1 MNLNRLVERPPLLF
15 RMLFPETMW
24 RIHKKRHTVYLT
36 FDDGPVP
43 EITPWILDTLD
54 HYGIKA
60 TFVIDMLK
68 DDGLIAQHGEAFLKL
83 TSKGGKAAKY
93 GMKWHQRKLDVKD
106 QAKIAGWL
114 IGVVAS
120 ITAILS
126 FIIGLLC

>member
-1 MNLNRLVERPPLLF
+1 MEYSDTQIAAADLILKTLLEHESFVNDYKILALV
-15 RMLFPETMW
+15 
-24 RIHKKRHTVYLT
+24 KKR
-36 FDDGPVP
+36 
-43 EITPWILDTLD
+43 
-54 HYGIKA
+54 YGIKA

-106 QAKIAGWL
+106 QVKIAGWL

>member
-24 RIHKKRHTVYLT
+24 RIHTKRHTVYLT

-126 FIIGLLC
+126 FIIWLLC

>member
-1 MNLNRLVERPPLLF
+1 MEYSDTQIAAADLILKTLLEHESYVNDYKILA
-15 RMLFPETMW
+15 MV
-24 RIHKKRHTVYLT
+24 KKR
-36 FDDGPVP
+36 
-43 EITPWILDTLD
+43 
-54 HYGIKA
+54 YGIKA

-83 TSKGGKAAKY
+83 TSKGGKA
-93 GMKWHQRKLDVKD
+93 
-106 QAKIAGWL
+106 KIAGWL

>member
-1 MNLNRLVERPPLLF
+1 MEYSDTQIAAADLILKTLLEHESF
-15 RMLFPETMW
+15 VNDYEILAMV
-24 RIHKKRHTVYLT
+24 KKR
-36 FDDGPVP
+36 
-43 EITPWILDTLD
+43 
-54 HYGIKA
+54 YGIKA

-93 GMKWHQRKLDVKD
+93 GMKWHQRKLDIKD